1 MPRDPFQ
8 IDVLPHTP
16 IGRAAFTAAR
26 PLIEQVLALGTC
38 RALYEEARSAS
49 SEPFESRALRALNIT
64 IAVSAADI
72 DRVPRSGPVIV
83 AANHPHGVVDGL
95 LLMAAVRRARP
106 DIRVLANQLLARIP
120 ELRDCC
126 LFVDPFDGPGAEA
139 RNRAGL
145 RAAHVWLRRG
155 GALIVFPA
163 GEVAHARQTDGARA
177 DSPWKAAM
185 GRLAAATGAH
195 VVPAFIQGR
204 NSRTF
209 YAAGHVHRALRT
221 ILLPRELLKKRGST
235 IAVHFGA
242 HLSPADLPQD
252 AAGATARV
260 RAAVDQLAA
269 TVRLKPDA
277 AYEKAVAA
285 DVSDFSRARA
295 IASEVDDLPTDA
307 RLVESGPFQV
317 FCVGAG
323 QIPATL
329 REIGRLRALTYNA
342 VGEGSDHTLDL
353 DRFDDRYLHLFS
365 WDREQ
370 RRVVGA
376 YRIGQTDRIV
386 AAGNVDGLYT
396 RTLFRYD
403 ERLIGRMPAPALEL
417 GRSFVR
423 AEYQRNYN
431 ALLLLWKG
439 IGRFI
444 ARHPQYRLLFGPV
457 SISARYSDSTH
468 QLLMSFLRQNHF
480 AAEFSELVDALHPPR
495 VHSAPV
501 ASLCIPQTVG
511 EVNRLVERADGTG
524 MPVLLRQYLK
534 LNACL
539 IGFNVDP
546 AFGDALDALMIV
558 DLATVD
564 PAILSRYLGRH
575 DTGQFLARHGVGRQA
590 SAAA

>member
-1 MPRDPFQ
+1 MPGDPFQ

-16 IGRAAFTAAR
+16 IARAAFTAAR
-26 PLIEQVLALGTC
+26 PLIEQVLALGTF
-38 RALYEEARSAS
+38 RTLYREARSAS
-49 SEPFESRALRALNIT
+49 GGPFESRALRALNIT
-64 IAVSAADI
+64 ADVPAADI
-72 DRVPRSGPVIV
+72 DRIPRSGPVIV
-83 AANHPHGVVDGL
+83 AANHPHGMVDGL
-95 LLMAAVRRARP
+95 LLMAALRRARP
-106 DIRVLANQLLARIP
+106 DIRVLTNQLLARIP

-163 GEVAHARQTDGARA
+163 GEVAHTRQADGARA
-177 DSPWKAAM
+177 DSPWKPAM
-185 GRLAAATGAH
+185 ARLAIATGAH
-195 VVPAFIQGR
+195 VVPAFIHGR

-209 YAAGHVHRALRT
+209 YAAGHLHPALRT
-221 ILLPRELLKKRGST
+221 ILLPRELLKNRGST
-235 IAVHFGA
+235 IAVRFGEQ
-242 HLSPADLPQD
+242 LSPADLPKD

-260 RAAVDQLAA
+260 RAAVDQLAG

-285 DVSDFSRARA
+285 DVSGFSRARA
-295 IASEVDDLPTDA
+295 IASEVDGLPTDA
-307 RLVESGPFQV
+307 RLVESGAFQV

-342 VGEGSDHTLDL
+342 VGEGSGDTLDL

-386 AAGNVDGLYT
+386 AADSVDGLYT

-423 AEYQRNYN
+423 AEYQKNYN

-457 SISARYSDSTH
+457 SISARYSDSSH

-480 AAEFSELVDALHPPR
+480 AAEFSELVGALHPPSVR
-495 VHSAPV
+495 FAPA
-501 ASLCIPQTVG
+501 ASSGIPQTVD

-534 LNACL
+534 LNARL

-575 DTGQFLARHGVGRQA
+575 DTGQFLARHGVERQA

>member
-1 MPRDPFQ
+1 
-8 IDVLPHTP
+8 
-16 IGRAAFTAAR
+16 
-26 PLIEQVLALGTC
+26 
-38 RALYEEARSAS
+38 
-49 SEPFESRALRALNIT
+49 
-64 IAVSAADI
+64 
-72 DRVPRSGPVIV
+72 
-83 AANHPHGVVDGL
+83 
-95 LLMAAVRRARP
+95 
-106 DIRVLANQLLARIP
+106 
-120 ELRDCC
+120 
-126 LFVDPFDGPGAEA
+126 
-139 RNRAGL
+139 
-145 RAAHVWLRRG
+145 
-155 GALIVFPA
+155 
-163 GEVAHARQTDGARA
+163 
-177 DSPWKAAM
+177 
-185 GRLAAATGAH
+185 
-195 VVPAFIQGR
+195 
-204 NSRTF
+204 
-209 YAAGHVHRALRT
+209 
-221 ILLPRELLKKRGST
+221 LLKNRGST
-235 IAVHFGA
+235 IAVRFGEQ
-242 HLSPADLPQD
+242 LSPADLPKD

-260 RAAVDQLAA
+260 RAAVDQLAG

-285 DVSDFSRARA
+285 DVSGFSRARA
-295 IASEVDDLPTDA
+295 IASEVDGLPTDA
-307 RLVESGPFQV
+307 RLVESGAFQV

-342 VGEGSDHTLDL
+342 VGEGSGDTLDL

-386 AAGNVDGLYT
+386 AADSVDGLYT

-423 AEYQRNYN
+423 AEYQKHYN

-457 SISARYSDSTH
+457 SISARYSDSSH

-480 AAEFSELVDALHPPR
+480 AAEFSELVGALHPPSVR
-495 VHSAPV
+495 FAPA
-501 ASLCIPQTVG
+501 ASSGIPQTVD

-534 LNACL
+534 LNARL

-558 DLATVD
+558 DLAKVD

-575 DTGQFLARHGVGRQA
+575 DTGQFLARHGVERQA